1 MAIPAGLCPGA
12 AMAWR
17 SLQPDLSRQCGR
29 KESARNQRARSQIG
43 SQAQPAQENHP
54 GVLSPSSLIYRVG
67 PGGDHHPRH
76 RGGCDFHRPERFH
89 CRQPPGH
96 RAGGAGAP
104 GKAPAGEKRR
114 RAEQQR
120 GAENIVKS
128 VCLALIRLYQRC
140 LSPLLPPSCRFY
152 PTCSQYAFEAIE
164 RHGVLRG
171 GWLALRRLGRCHPFH
186 PGGFDPVKDK
196 AA

>member
-1 MAIPAGLCPGA
+1 M
-12 AMAWR
+12 
-17 SLQPDLSRQCGR
+17 
-29 KESARNQRARSQIG
+29 
-43 SQAQPAQENHP
+43 
-54 GVLSPSSLIYRVG
+54 
-67 PGGDHHPRH
+67 
-76 RGGCDFHRPERFH
+76 
-89 CRQPPGH
+89 
-96 RAGGAGAP
+96 
-104 GKAPAGEKRR
+104 
-114 RAEQQR
+114 
-120 GAENIVKS
+120 KS
-128 VCLALIRLYQRC
+128 VCLALIRLYQWC